1 MESLNAACV
10 VPDTGFLLYLTYCTK
25 NWGGTVISVMLTR
38 RSHGLYGINLAGEIF
53 RLR

>member
-10 VPDTGFLLYLTYCTK
+10 VSDMGFLLYLTYCTK
-25 NWGGTVISVMLTR
+25 IMGQDGQFCHVNAEKSWFIWFD
-38 RSHGLYGINLAGEIF
+38 IAGEIF